1 MLEKHFKSQQ
11 YYTNEF
17 YHACINGDFE
27 LAVCLLKMGVNL
39 NVKFEHGQNLL
50 HIACMK
56 NFYGLV
62 QLLIKFG
69 CNEFL
74 KDNYG
79 RTALHYAALNNSTA
93 IVRYLVEKNTFSN
106 NNNTDV
112 LTKEFLNCQDIDG
125 KTAIHLASENNC
137 KEPIMIILS
146 SGLADLNLEDFTHKS
161 ALTIAYSK
169 KHWEIFE
176 LMVKSGSNIGYYVLK
191 DICVQGDVRALNILL
206 RYFDWKS
213 LASIIDI
220 TQMESKRNSYLY
232 LAIKHS
238 RNLDFVTKL
247 FEIGLKINSKDLKDF
262 YIELKQNVKMVDL
275 DISKFNYNLECFI
288 QIIKHK
294 CINKSLLKQPNIMTI
309 LNIYEQKA
317 DINFDHEKNILNHCI
332 LLMLGLIYENFQNL
346 HNHCNSSDLE
356 VSRLRILYLFA
367 LTIYSSQLDVKKKFV
382 QKWFERKF
390 STQTYA
396 KLTSSESSGTKTTK
410 KNLLDIYK
418 ESATSPWSLQMLCR
432 TRIKNKFNNIDYV
445 LNDKNLIKALNIPSI
460 CVRYLKYE
468 FI

>member
-17 YHACINGDFE
+17 YQACINGDFE

-106 NNNTDV
+106 NNNTDM
-112 LTKEFLNCQDIDG
+112 LTKEFLNCQDTDG

-146 SGLADLNLEDFTHKS
+146 SGLADLHLEDLSHKS
-161 ALTIAYSK
+161 ALTIAYTK

-176 LMVKSGSNIGYYVLK
+176 LLVKSGSNISHFVLK

-206 RYFDWKS
+206 RYFDSKS
-213 LASIIDI
+213 LASIIEL

-238 RNLDFVTKL
+238 HNLDFVVKL
-247 FEIGLKINSKDLKDF
+247 FQIGLRINSKDLKDF
-262 YIELKQNVKMVDL
+262 YTELKHNVKTINL
-275 DISKFNYNLECFI
+275 DVKKFGYNLECFI
-288 QIIKHK
+288 LMIKHK
-294 CINKSLLKQPNIMTI
+294 CFDRKLVKNYSNLTSLFNSYELKAE
-309 LNIYEQKA
+309 L
-317 DINFDHEKNILNHCI
+317 NFDHASNILNHCI
-332 LLMLGLIYENFQNL
+332 LLNLNLIFENFQLLQDICTNL
-346 HNHCNSSDLE
+346 DLE
-356 VSRLRILYLFA
+356 AIRLRMLYLFA

-390 STQTYA
+390 AVQINPKSVNQ
-396 KLTSSESSGTKTTK
+396 SSTK
-410 KNLLDIYK
+410 KQILDIYK
-418 ESATSPWSLQMLCR
+418 ESIGSPWSLQMLCR
-432 TRIKNKFNNIDYV
+432 ARIKNKFNNIDYV
-445 LNDKNLIKALNIPSI
+445 LNDKNLIDALKIPSI

>member
-17 YHACINGDFE
+17 YHACVNGDFE

-106 NNNTDV
+106 NNNTDL
-112 LTKEFLNCQDIDG
+112 LTKEFLNCQDTDG
-125 KTAIHLASENNC
+125 KTAIHLASENNS

-146 SGLADLNLEDFTHKS
+146 SGLADLHLEDLVHRS
-161 ALTIAYSK
+161 ALTVAYTK

-176 LMVKSGSNIGYYVLK
+176 LLVKSGSHISHFVLK
-191 DICVQGDVRALNILL
+191 DICVQGNMRALNILL
-206 RYFDWKS
+206 RYFDSKS
-213 LASIIDI
+213 LASIIDF
-220 TQMESKRNSYLY
+220 TQVESKRNSYLY
-232 LAIKHS
+232 LAIKYSH
-238 RNLDFVTKL
+238 NLDFVVKL
-247 FEIGLKINSKDLKDF
+247 FQIGLKINSKDLKDF
-262 YIELKQNVKMVDL
+262 YGQLKHHVKAMD
-275 DISKFNYNLECFI
+275 SAMFSYNLECFI
-288 QIIKHK
+288 LMIKHK
-294 CINKSLLKQPNIMTI
+294 CFDKRLVALPNILTMFNACQEST
-309 LNIYEQKA
+309 
-317 DINFDHEKNILNHCI
+317 DINFDQASNILNHCI
-332 LLMLGLIYENFQNL
+332 LLFLGLIFENFQIL
-346 HNHCNSSDLE
+346 HNVCKKEDLD
-356 VSRLRILYLFA
+356 SLRLRMLYLFA
-367 LTIYSSQLDVKKKFV
+367 LAIYSSQLDVSKKFV

-390 STQTYA
+390 SLATWARPMAEQSSA
-396 KLTSSESSGTKTTK
+396 KKHI
-410 KNLLDIYK
+410 LDIYK
-418 ESATSPWSLQMLCR
+418 ESVDSPWSLQMLCR
-432 TRIKNKFNNIDYV
+432 TRIKNEFSNIDYV
-445 LNDKNLIKALNIPSI
+445 LNDKKLIDALKIPSI